1 MPQPGHVIDSAAF
14 AREGGRLEGEIDLA
28 SLRRL
33 DDVLA
38 ERTGSLHYAVTGVA
52 VDRELFLDL
61 AVRGVLRLRC
71 QRCLEPMEFPIDLN
85 SRFLLVEAG
94 QDWPDDELEEDR
106 FDAIE
111 ANKAMDLWTLVED
124 DVLLALPIAPRHEDC
139 AQLAAAPKHADAL
152 PFAALAGLK
161 ATRH

>member
-14 AREGGRLEGEIDLA
+14 AREGGQLEGEVDLA

-38 ERTGSLHYAVTGVA
+38 ERTGTLHYAVTGVT
-52 VDRELFLDL
+52 VDRELYLDL

-94 QDWPDDELEEDR
+94 QDWPDDEIEEVR

-111 ANKAMDLWTLVED
+111 ADKAMDLWALVED
-124 DVLLALPIAPRHEDC
+124 DVLLALPIAPRHENC
-139 AQLAAAPKHADAL
+139 AQLAAAPKHGAAL

>member
-14 AREGGRLEGEIDLA
+14 AREGGRLEGEVDLA
-28 SLRRL
+28 NMRRL

-38 ERTGSLHYAVTGVA
+38 ERTGTLHYAVTGVA

-71 QRCLEPMEFPIDLN
+71 QRCLEPMEFPVDLN

-94 QDWPDDELEEDR
+94 QDWPDDELEEER

-111 ANKAMDLWTLVED
+111 ADRAMDLWALVED
-124 DVLLALPIAPRHEDC
+124 DVLLALPIEPRHENC
-139 AQLAAAPKHADAL
+139 AQLAAAPKKGDAL

-161 ATRH
+161 ATPH

>member
-1 MPQPGHVIDSAAF
+1 MIDSAAF
-14 AREGGRLEGEIDLA
+14 AREGGRLEGEVDLA
-28 SLRRL
+28 GLRRL

-38 ERTGSLHYAVTGVA
+38 ERTGTLHYAVTGVA